1 MEWYPLIPSRTQ
13 IFYLSITLSLRTK
26 NLWTAFSGIDIS
38 FPLSCST
45 KLTHVLRI
53 STNANPSLGRDIR
66 NALDSS
72 DEEVFDSEDEV
83 EILGLSGKCA
93 SGGKNAGKA
102 RALSPW
108 NAFSMHVSFCFSGSG
123 LTLKKPSIV
132 EEQGEKRNF
141 VFIMAAF
148 ALSPL
153 IKRKESIRQ
162 QSYFGRNVEGRARC
176 I

>member
-1 MEWYPLIPSRTQ
+1 MEWYPLIPSRTP

-38 FPLSCST
+38 FPLSCSA
-45 KLTHVLRI
+45 KLTHTLRI
-53 STNANPSLGRDIR
+53 STNPNPSLGRDIR
-66 NALDSS
+66 AALDSS

-83 EILGLSGKCA
+83 EILELNGKSA
-93 SGGKNAGKA
+93 SGGKNADKA
-102 RALSPW
+102 RALSAW
-108 NAFSMHVSFCFSGSG
+108 NAFSTCVLFRFSGSG
-123 LTLKKPSIV
+123 LTLKKASIV
-132 EEQGEKRNF
+132 EEQGEKRTF

-153 IKRKESIRQ
+153 INRKESIQ
-162 QSYFGRNVEGRARC
+162 QQNYFGRSIEGRARC